1 MYDYDEASELKTDLE
16 LSAIDLEGAIDRI
29 EISIKAHSDLLE
41 KEDIFDDSKSMMK
54 HLSEASNLLSTVIS
68 HLNAISIEKDL

>member
-1 MYDYDEASELKTDLE
+1 MYDYDEASELKSDLE

-29 EISIKAHSDLLE
+29 EISVNAHSDLLE
-41 KEDIFDDSKSMMK
+41 KEDFSDDSKSMMK
-54 HLSEASNLLSTVIS
+54 HLTEASSLLSTVIS